1 MSHKNQD
8 EKEEEKNEPVL
19 VSCLSRD
26 QNTITDL
33 FNLMSMFFNQEKQN
47 KTIFDV

>member
-1 MSHKNQD
+1 MLHKNQD
-8 EKEEEKNEPVL
+8 EKEKKTKEEEEKNEPVL

-33 FNLMSMFFNQEKQN
+33 FNLMSMFF
-47 KTIFDV
+47 